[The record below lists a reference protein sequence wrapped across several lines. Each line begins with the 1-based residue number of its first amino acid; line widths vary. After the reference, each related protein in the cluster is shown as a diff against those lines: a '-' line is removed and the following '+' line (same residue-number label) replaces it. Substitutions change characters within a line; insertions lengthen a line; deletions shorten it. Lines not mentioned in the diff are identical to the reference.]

1 MADGKTQAVDT
12 GAAEAFERL
21 LVPPIFGPW
30 SRALVDLA
38 RPAAG
43 ERVLDIACG
52 TGVAARYAMGL
63 VGAAGAVAA
72 FDIDA
77 GMIAYARS
85 LEDAAGIDWHTLS
98 VMDLPFADDAF
109 DVAVCNQGL
118 QFFPDRI
125 AALMEIRRVL
135 RAGARLTTNTYCAV
149 ETCPG
154 HYAVAQALEARGVD
168 TAPILRPYSL
178 AEADELRRL
187 AAGAG
192 FHDVTIE
199 RRVMESRFPSAPD
212 FVASLAAGGPAAS
225 LALER
230 LDADGLDSLKREVA
244 DTLGGRPD
252 ADGFVIET
260 TSHMMLA
267 YA

>member
-1 MADGKTQAVDT
+1 MADGKAERVDT

-38 RPAAG
+38 RPRAG
-43 ERVLDIACG
+43 ERVIDIACG
-52 TGVAARYAMGL
+52 TGVAARTAMGL
-63 VGAAGAVAA
+63 VGAQGAVAA
-72 FDIDA
+72 VDIDA
-77 GMIAYARS
+77 GMIAHAGT
-85 LEDAAGIDWHTLS
+85 LEDAAAIDWRRAD
-98 VMDLPFADDAF
+98 VMDLPFEDDAF
-109 DVAVCNQGL
+109 DVALCNQGL

-125 AALMEIRRVL
+125 AALREIRRVL
-135 RAGARLTTNTYCAV
+135 RSGARLATNTYCAV
-149 ETCPG
+149 ETCPA
-154 HYAVAQALEARGVD
+154 HYAVTRALEARGVD

-199 RRVMESRFPSAPD
+199 RRVMESRFPSAPE
-212 FVASLAAGGPAAS
+212 FVASLAAGGPAAR

-244 DTLGGRPD
+244 GTLGGRLD
-252 ADGFVIET
+252 ADSFVIET

>member
-1 MADGKTQAVDT
+1 MADGKAEDVDT

-21 LVPPIFGPW
+21 LVPAVFGPW

-38 RPAAG
+38 RPATG
-43 ERVLDIACG
+43 ERVIDIACG
-52 TGVAARYAMGL
+52 TGVAARYAAGL
-63 VGAAGAVAA
+63 VGAQGTVCAL
-72 FDIDA
+72 DIDA
-77 GMIAYARS
+77 GMIAHART
-85 LEDAAGIDWHTLS
+85 LEDAAAIDWHRAD

-109 DVAVCNQGL
+109 DVALCNQGL

-125 AALMEIRRVL
+125 AALMGIRRVL
-135 RAGARLTTNTYCAV
+135 RSGARLATNTYCAV

-154 HYAVAQALEARGVD
+154 HFAVTQALEARGVD
-168 TAPILRPYSL
+168 TAPMLRPYSL
-178 AEADELRRL
+178 AEADELRRF

-192 FHDVTIE
+192 FCDVAIE

-212 FVASLAAGGPAAS
+212 FVASLAAGGPAAR
-225 LALER
+225 LALEQ

-244 DTLGGRPD
+244 DTLAEGPD